1 MAGSV
6 CKFILNNGV
15 AGLSQSIER
24 ALTTTHTRGVLMDFG
39 FTEQDMADMIQA
51 LADFDVRTYTGVDPM
66 RRSGCAAKCN
76 GLKDVLMVLGEKGA
90 ITDEVFEVFG

>member
-24 ALTTTHTRGVLMDFG
+24 ALVSPLVRNVMLPA
-39 FTEQDMADMIQA
+39 QDCNDLIQA

-66 RRSGCAAKCN
+66 RRSGCATECS
-76 GLKDVLMVLGEKGA
+76 GLRDVLCVLRERGA
-90 ITDEVFEVFG
+90 ITDEVFEVFRGE